1 MASADAAGPWSQG
14 AAVVGNAYS
23 EWRELRTIRLGAGLA
38 YYGLLAAVPVLS
50 LWLALLSLVVDDAEI
65 ESAVAEIGGD
75 LLDADQQD
83 QLATAISQELN
94 DVSTQ
99 SALGFFALASMLVT
113 GSLVLV
119 AFSDA
124 VNAIWR
130 VPAASG
136 VGATLRRRL
145 RAVLVLLS
153 TTIVLTALLI
163 VRLIG
168 GVVGSALGSGSAPAE
183 IVGVAA
189 DRAIWVA
196 SLAAVVALLFRV
208 FSPTGVRLW
217 SVGTGAVSTAA
228 VLVIGNDLVGL
239 YLDRVASLS
248 VVGAAGGLAVS
259 LLWLYG
265 VAQILLAGVHLVRS
279 LETSRRPS

>member
-99 SALGFFALASMLVT
+99 SALGIFALASMLVT

>member
-99 SALGFFALASMLVT
+99 SALGIFALASMLVT

-130 VPAASG
+130 VPTASG

-168 GVVGSALGSGSAPAE
+168 GVVGSSLGSGSAPAE

-228 VLVIGNDLVGL
+228 ALVIGNDLVGL